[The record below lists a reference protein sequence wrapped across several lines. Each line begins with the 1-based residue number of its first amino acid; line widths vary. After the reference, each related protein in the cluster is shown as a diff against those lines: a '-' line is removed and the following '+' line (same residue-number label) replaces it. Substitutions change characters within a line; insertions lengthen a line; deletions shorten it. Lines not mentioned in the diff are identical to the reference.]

1 MNENQK
7 TKPLIVEL
15 EDAKAEFVQFIN
27 TLQHR
32 GLPCYLIEMAI
43 SDVYAQL
50 KKGASAELEAARK
63 QNAAECNHENCGC
76 EH

>member
-15 EDAKAEFVQFIN
+15 EDAKNEFVQFIN

-32 GLPCYLIEMAI
+32 GLPCYLIEMVI

-50 KKGASAELEAARK
+50 KSGANTELAMAR
-63 QNAAECNHENCGC
+63 QQMTTEEDS
-76 EH
+76 E

>member
-15 EDAKAEFVQFIN
+15 EDAKNEFVQFIN
-27 TLQHR
+27 ALQHR

-63 QNAAECNHENCGC
+63 QTTTEEDKEG
-76 EH
+76 